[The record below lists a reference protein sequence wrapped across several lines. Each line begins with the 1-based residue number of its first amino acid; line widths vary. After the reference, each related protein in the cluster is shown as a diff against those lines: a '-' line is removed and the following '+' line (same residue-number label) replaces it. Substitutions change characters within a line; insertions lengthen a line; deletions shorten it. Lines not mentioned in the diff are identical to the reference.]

1 MARVK
6 IMNDD
11 EKTKVLNRLTTYL
24 ASKARDNLTVTD
36 FDSGYNRL
44 TEQEK
49 QAILKSIL
57 AGNEIAKNIINVK
70 LNGPIIEA
78 AKKQAQQYIDAN
90 SIPVDVIADFIL
102 KG

>member
-1 MARVK
+1 MAN
-6 IMNDD
+6 ND
-11 EKTKVLNRLTTYL
+11 KLLIKLSAYL
-24 ASKARDNLTVTD
+24 AEKSRKTLTVNE
-36 FDSGYNRL
+36 FDSGYNSL

-49 QAILKSIL
+49 QAILNSIL
-57 AGNEIAKNIINVK
+57 TGDDVAKNIIDIK